1 MSLKV
6 QQSNINTFQKT
17 NINQSANKSPSSVAN
32 KASHLQNNAEL
43 RPVVAEKKVRF
54 SEFSQMNEFA
64 SQMSPK
70 TKAPSIKIS
79 TETKLPITTEKT
91 VHKKDINGLKSRL
104 ANIESKINR
113 IITNDRS
120 AWVLRPNE
128 VKADLDKL
136 KNSITQYQKLL
147 DSSSYNHASFKQK
160 ELTKLQDNAKKTTK
174 HLELADTVF
183 KTKIEQSNRAYL
195 DNKQAHIDFING
207 NKKPSKFDIQ

>member
-43 RPVVAEKKVRF
+43 RPVIAEKEIRNP
-54 SEFSQMNEFA
+54 ELR
-64 SQMSPK
+64 QMSSM
-70 TKAPSIKIS
+70 TKAPSIK
-79 TETKLPITTEKT
+79 ITTEKT

-120 AWVLRPNE
+120 AWVLSPNE

-136 KNSITQYQKLL
+136 KNSITRYQKLL

-174 HLELADTVF
+174 HLELADTAF
-183 KTKIEQSNRAYL
+183 KTKIERSSRAYL